1 MFLLQDD
8 LILLNIPRCASHST
22 ESSIIH
28 SDINYNYASTIDKKV
43 VIYSSTNIDDFYK
56 NTIHL
61 PHGHFR
67 LNDCYSLFGR
77 KQAISITRDYFDK
90 FLSSLTFFYELI
102 NYENNI
108 LDVTAV
114 DAEFI
119 KKTFNLNF
127 VYSIENKPTELK
139 TLLINLFGIDDTRL
153 NIKLSKSLLIFN
165 SIKWWQSNEII
176 KYEFDINEMDKFKYF
191 IENRYDTS
199 ITIPHEN
206 KSNKNIIFP
215 NLIINDAL
223 KSYIWKTFEK
233 KYYTK
238 TIF

>member
-1 MFLLQDD
+1 MFLLQND
-8 LILLNIPRCASHST
+8 LVLLNIPRCASYST

-28 SDINYNYASTIDKKV
+28 SDLNYKYVSTIDKRV
-43 VIYSSTNIDDFYK
+43 VSYSSTNIDDFYK

-90 FLSSLTFFYELI
+90 FLSSLSFFYELI
-102 NYENNI
+102 NYQNDI
-108 LDVTAV
+108 LDVNIV
-114 DAEFI
+114 DIQFI
-119 KKTFNLNF
+119 KKRFNLNF
-127 VYSIENKPTELK
+127 VYLIENEPNELK
-139 TLLINLFGIDDTRL
+139 TLLINLFGIDDTNL
-153 NIKLSKSLLIFN
+153 NIKLSKALLIFN

-191 IENRYDTS
+191 IENRYGTS

-206 KSNKNIIFP
+206 KSNKNTIFP
-215 NLIINDAL
+215 NLIINDIL
-223 KSYIWKTFEK
+223 KSYIWETFEK
-233 KYYTK
+233 KYHTK